1 MAKKALIF
9 DSSTIIT
16 LALNNML
23 DVLQQLKKS
32 FDGNFLITPPVKR
45 EIIDAPLNQKRFELE
60 ALQISNLLEKG
71 IVEVSDP
78 ENLEKETDNAMR
90 MGNSV
95 FEANNEKIKILHEGE
110 SSCFALAKLLSKDYE
125 IFLAIDE
132 RTARMLSE
140 KPDNLRKL
148 FEKKLHAEVLA
159 DRSKFSYFEN
169 FNIIRSSE
177 ILFSAYKK
185 GFIELPANPEI
196 VVDALLFASKFKGCS
211 ISYEEIIRAKQLAGK
226 SF

>member
-1 MAKKALIF
+1 MKKALIF

-23 DVLQQLKKS
+23 NVLQQLKES
-32 FDGNFLITPPVKR
+32 FDGNFLITPSVKK
-45 EIIDAPLNQKRFELE
+45 EIIDNPLNQKRFELE
-60 ALQISNLLEKG
+60 ALQISSLLQKG
-71 IVEVSDP
+71 IIELSAP
-78 ENLEKETDNAMR
+78 EDLEKETDNVMR
-90 MGNSV
+90 IGNSA
-95 FEANNEKIKILHEGE
+95 FEANNEQIKIIHEGE

-148 FEKKLHAEVLA
+148 FEKKLHTEVSA
-159 DRSKFSYFEN
+159 DGSKFNYFED
-169 FNIIRSSE
+169 FKIIRSAE
-177 ILFSAYKK
+177 ILFSAYKR
-185 GFIELPANPEI
+185 GFIELPANPETVI
-196 VVDALLFASKFKGCS
+196 DALLFASKFSGCS
-211 ISYEEIIRAKQLAGK
+211 ISYDEIERAKQLSGK